1 MDGSLWDAWFA
12 DSAVWLWLTVLLV
25 PLCANSANRD
35 VVSAQSFGSC
45 MGCRLVQSKWFLVMA
60 PVWWPV
66 LVLSLSAPSGVIVVV
81 LARTLFWLIQ
91 TLLSPSDLMGGR
103 CWSSCRS
110 SISPETG
117 FCSALVQLTEAWY
130 VSWLIQPIVASL

>member
-1 MDGSLWDAWFA
+1 M
-12 DSAVWLWLTVLLV
+12 LV
-25 PLCANSANRD
+25 QLAEGFVCVPIL
-35 VVSAQSFGSC
+35 GSC
-45 MGCRLVQSKWFLVMA
+45 IFSLLTHSVEAILVC
-60 PVWWPV
+60 
-66 LVLSLSAPSGVIVVV
+66 APSGVIVMV

-91 TLLSPSDLMGGR
+91 TLLSPSDLMGVR